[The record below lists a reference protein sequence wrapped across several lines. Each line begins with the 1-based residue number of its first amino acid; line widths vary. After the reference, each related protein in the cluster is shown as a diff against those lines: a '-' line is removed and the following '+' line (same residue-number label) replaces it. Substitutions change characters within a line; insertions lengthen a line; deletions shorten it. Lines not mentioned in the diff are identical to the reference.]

1 VIEITQ
7 HDTAPALEATLS
19 GQGGPADLT
28 TAATIHAIATH
39 NGATLFD
46 RTVTG
51 NASGV
56 ITLPWQVGDTDTVGL
71 IQFEFKVTWQAGGVQ
86 TFRAGYVNVVKDP
99 VG

>member
-7 HDTAPALEATLS
+7 HDTAPALQATL
-19 GQGGPADLT
+19 GGAGGPADLT
-28 TAATIHAIATH
+28 KAATIHAIATR

-56 ITLPWQVGDTDTVGL
+56 IVLPWQTGDTDNLGL
-71 IQFEFKVTWQAGGVQ
+71 IQFEFKVTWLAGGVQ
-86 TFRAGYVNVVKDP
+86 TFPAGFVNVVKDL
-99 VG
+99 G